1 MGNGEQTVSVKTGK
15 KTIWIYQKQ
24 QRENCERVG
33 LVLEPLPSLD
43 SATNRQNQQRTRQ
56 REILMGWK
64 QQASNLLYKDKASDS
79 AKKQRNFLGCL
90 ILLLVVFKIAIQF
103 LNLNEGSKQDV

>member
-1 MGNGEQTVSVKTGK
+1 MRKGEQTMSVKTGK
-15 KTIWIYQKQ
+15 KTIWIYWKQ
-24 QRENCERVG
+24 QRENCERVS

-64 QQASNLLYKDKASDS
+64 QQASSLLYKDKASDS
-79 AKKQRNFLGCL
+79 AKNRATF
-90 ILLLVVFKIAIQF
+90 
-103 LNLNEGSKQDV
+103 